1 MSIGSGLF
9 SKMLARLTHLV
20 KPGGGFQGEFFD
32 LRKDIAATLSPLV
45 AVAVEEF
52 TTPVAIA
59 ALATGALHAAAN
71 STAAAVTYAASD
83 LVAAGKTALL
93 QWPRPLTFTSSAQ
106 AGGDQTEVPA
116 TATITGV
123 DGVTGLAA
131 TEVVDLS
138 SIGGANAAG
147 TVTSTHAWKSIVSI
161 VLAAVAGSTGGKSKL
176 AIGAGLP
183 YVMLPTATTV
193 AGLTVK
199 ASSLL
204 QTDLAANPRAL
215 VITTPS
221 LNAANAPTSATILG
235 ADINGLPISETIAV
249 NHAGGG
255 GSVTT
260 VNSFAKVSQ
269 IAFSAAT
276 ATAPILYVTL
286 AEAIG
291 LRKTPKSRVSFSTA
305 GTTFCRREYI
315 SGSGAITPTGTITPP
330 VDVSYL
336 TGTVD
341 LTTTDLDT
349 LFSTLA
355 GETLIVTVNGKSATI
370 TFTEPTSLAD
380 LFAQID
386 TQGVA
391 GLSASF
397 DKTGKYLQL
406 NASSQD
412 AVTTIQNGA
421 GTANTT
427 LGLASN
433 TTAPSALPYGTY
445 HPTSTITGTASYG
458 VEYEFDATLER
469 DA

>member
-20 KPGGGFQGEFFD
+20 KPGSGFQGEFYD
-32 LRKDIAATLSPLV
+32 LRRDIAASLSPLV
-45 AVAVEEF
+45 AVAIEEF

-59 ALATGALHAAAN
+59 ALATNSLHAAAN
-71 STAAAVTYAASD
+71 STAAAVTYAAAD

-106 AGGDQTEVPA
+106 GGGDQTEVPA

-123 DGVTGLAA
+123 DGVTELAA

-138 SIGGANAAG
+138 SIGGANVAG

-161 VLAAVAGSTGGKSKL
+161 VLAAVAGSGGTKSKL

-193 AGLTVK
+193 AGLAVK
-199 ASSLL
+199 VSSLL
-204 QTDLAANPRAL
+204 NTDLAANPRAL

-221 LNAANAPTSATILG
+221 LNAANAPTTATILG
-235 ADINGLPISETIAV
+235 LDVNGLPISETIAV

-260 VNSFAKVSQ
+260 VNSFAKVTQ
-269 IAFSAAT
+269 IAFSVAT

-291 LRKTPKSRVSFSTA
+291 LRKTPKSRVSFATA

-315 SGSGAITPTGTITPP
+315 SGSGAITPTGTITLPIDSATL
-330 VDVSYL
+330 V
-336 TGTVD
+336 GTVD
-341 LTTTDLDT
+341 LTTAVLST
-349 LFSTLA
+349 LFAALN
-355 GETLIVTVNGKSATI
+355 GETLIVSINGLSATI
-370 TFTEPTSLAD
+370 TFTTPTSLAD
-380 LFAQID
+380 MFAQID
-386 TQGVA
+386 TQGVD

-397 DKTGKYLQL
+397 DSTGKFLQL
-406 NASSQD
+406 NGSSPD
-412 AVTTIQNGA
+412 AVTTIVNGA

-433 TTAPSALPYGTY
+433 TTAPLALPYGTF
-445 HPTSTITGTASYG
+445 HPTATISGTASYG
-458 VEYEFDATLER
+458 VEYEYDATLDQ